1 MSDSPI
7 RCIIVDDEEVAREV
21 MSSYVNKVPYLE
33 LAGTCE
39 NAIDAHEILTKETI
53 DLIFLDI
60 EMPGLSG
67 IDFLKS
73 TNNIPHVI
81 ICSANK
87 DYAVEGFDLDVD
99 DFILKPVTFE
109 RFLKAVGKIH
119 QVDKNDVNISEDF
132 FYVNENKRM
141 VRINMENIIYIESL
155 RDYVRIVTTQKKVI
169 THQHLSDFEAKLPSD
184 RFMRIHRSI
193 IVAVDK
199 IQSFTSSLIDVGEK
213 ELPVGRNYKENVQQK
228 LNKLI

>member
-1 MSDSPI
+1 MTDN
-7 RCIIVDDEEVAREV
+7 RLNCLIIDDEEVAREV
-21 MSSYVNKVPYLE
+21 MASYVEKVHYLN
-33 LAGTCE
+33 LKASCE
-39 NAIDAHEILTKETI
+39 NAIEAHEVMTQEEI
-53 DLIFLDI
+53 DLVFLDI

-67 IDFLKS
+67 MDFLK
-73 TNNIPHVI
+73 TVTYNPHVI

-109 RFLKAVGKIH
+109 RFLKAVGKIRKD
-119 QVDKNDVNISEDF
+119 QKPIELREEY

-141 VRINMENIIYIESL
+141 VRIDMGNIIYIESL

-169 THQHLSDFEAKLPSD
+169 THQQLSDFESKLPSD
-184 RFMRIHRSI
+184 RFMRIHRSV
-193 IVAVDK
+193 IVAIDK

-213 ELPVGRNYKENVQQK
+213 ELPVGRNYKEEVQNK
-228 LNKLI
+228 LNRLI

>member
-1 MSDSPI
+1 MAEEKI
-7 RCIIVDDEEVAREV
+7 KCMIVDDEEVAREV
-21 MSSYVNKVPYLE
+21 MAAYVGKVPYLD
-33 LAGTCE
+33 LVATCE
-39 NAIDAHEILTKETI
+39 DAIEAHEKYTKEKI

-60 EMPGLSG
+60 EMPGLTG
-67 IDFLKS
+67 IEFLKS
-73 TNNIPHVI
+73 VAEKPKVI

-109 RFLKAVGKIH
+109 RFLKAVSKIRSDDKEV
-119 QVDKNDVNISEDF
+119 QVKENY

-141 VRINMENIIYIESL
+141 VRIELDNIIYIESL

-184 RFMRIHRSI
+184 KFMRIHRSV
-193 IVAVDK
+193 IVAINK

-213 ELPVGRNYKENVQQK
+213 ELPVGRNYKDDVQNK
-228 LNKLI
+228 LNKLL

>member
-1 MSDSPI
+1 MTDT
-7 RCIIVDDEEVAREV
+7 RLNCLIVDDEEVAREV
-21 MSSYVNKVPYLE
+21 MASYISKVPYLE
-33 LAGTCE
+33 LKASCE
-39 NAIDAHEILTKETI
+39 NAIDAHEVMTQEEV
-53 DLIFLDI
+53 DLVFLDI

-67 IDFLKS
+67 IDFLK
-73 TNNIPHVI
+73 TVAQKPHVI

-109 RFLKAVGKIH
+109 RFLKAVGKIR
-119 QVDKNDVNISEDF
+119 SEEKPIELNEDY

-141 VRINMENIIYIESL
+141 VRIDMSNIIYIESL

-169 THQHLSDFEAKLPSD
+169 THQHLSDFESKLPSD

-193 IVAVDK
+193 IVAIDK

-213 ELPVGRNYKENVQQK
+213 ELPVGRNYKEEVQNK
-228 LNKLI
+228 LNRLI

>member
-1 MSDSPI
+1 MTDTKLN
-7 RCIIVDDEEVAREV
+7 CLIVDDEEVAREV
-21 MSSYVNKVPYLE
+21 MASYISKVPYLE
-33 LAGTCE
+33 LKASCE
-39 NAIDAHEILTKETI
+39 NAIDAHEVITQEEI
-53 DLIFLDI
+53 DLVFLDI

-67 IDFLKS
+67 IDFLK
-73 TNNIPHVI
+73 TVAHKPHVI

-109 RFLKAVGKIH
+109 RFLKAVGKIRAEE
-119 QVDKNDVNISEDF
+119 KPIELNENY

-141 VRINMENIIYIESL
+141 VRIDMSNIIYIESL

-169 THQHLSDFEAKLPSD
+169 THQHLSDFESKLPSD

-193 IVAVDK
+193 IVAIDK

-213 ELPVGRNYKENVQQK
+213 ELPVGRNYKEDVQNK
-228 LNKLI
+228 LNRLI

>member
-1 MSDSPI
+1 MSEAKI
-7 RCIIVDDEEVAREV
+7 KCLIVDDEEVAREV
-21 MSSYVNKVPYLE
+21 MSNYVHKVPYLE
-33 LAGTCE
+33 LVATCQD
-39 NAIDAHEILTKETI
+39 AIEAHELFTREEI

-60 EMPGLSG
+60 EMPGLTG
-67 IDFLKS
+67 IEFLKS
-73 TNNIPHVI
+73 VSQMPRVI

-109 RFLKAVGKIH
+109 RFLKALAKIRTDEKEM
-119 QVDKNDVNISEDF
+119 QVEENY

-141 VRINMENIIYIESL
+141 VKVELANIIYIESL

-184 RFMRIHRSI
+184 RFMRIHRSV
-193 IVAVDK
+193 IVSIDK

-213 ELPVGRNYKENVQQK
+213 ELPVGRNYKEDVQNK
-228 LNKLI
+228 LNKLL

>member
-1 MSDSPI
+1 MTDAKI
-7 RCIIVDDEEVAREV
+7 RCMIVDDEEVAREV
-21 MSSYVNKVPYLE
+21 MSNYVEKVPYLE
-33 LAGTCE
+33 LVATCQD
-39 NAIDAHEILTKETI
+39 AIEAHEKYTKEKI

-60 EMPGLSG
+60 EMPGLTG
-67 IDFLKS
+67 IEFLKS
-73 TNNIPHVI
+73 VTEKPKVI

-109 RFLKAVGKIH
+109 RFLKAVGKIRTDDKEM
-119 QVDKNDVNISEDF
+119 QVKENY

-141 VRINMENIIYIESL
+141 VRIELGNIIYIESL

-169 THQHLSDFEAKLPSD
+169 THQHLSDFEAKLPTD
-184 RFMRIHRSI
+184 KFMRIHRSV
-193 IVAVDK
+193 IVAIDK

-213 ELPVGRNYKENVQQK
+213 ELPVGRNYKDQVQNK
-228 LNKLI
+228 LNKLL

>member
-1 MSDSPI
+1 MTDTKLN
-7 RCIIVDDEEVAREV
+7 CLIVDDEEVAREV
-21 MSSYVNKVPYLE
+21 MASYISKVPYLE
-33 LAGTCE
+33 LKASCE
-39 NAIDAHEILTKETI
+39 NAIDAHEVITQEEI
-53 DLIFLDI
+53 DLVFLDI

-67 IDFLKS
+67 IDFLK
-73 TNNIPHVI
+73 TVAHKPHVI

-109 RFLKAVGKIH
+109 RFLKAVGKIRTD
-119 QVDKNDVNISEDF
+119 DKNLELTEDY

-141 VRINMENIIYIESL
+141 VRISMDNIIYIESL
-155 RDYVRIVTTQKKVI
+155 RDYVRIVTTEKKVI
-169 THQHLSDFEAKLPSD
+169 THQHLSDFESKLPSD

-193 IVAVDK
+193 IVAIDK

-213 ELPVGRNYKENVQQK
+213 ELPVGRNYKEDVKNK
-228 LNKLI
+228 LNRLI

>member
-1 MSDSPI
+1 MTEAKLN
-7 RCIIVDDEEVAREV
+7 CLIVDDEEVAREV
-21 MSSYVNKVPYLE
+21 MASYISKVPYLE
-33 LAGTCE
+33 LKASCE
-39 NAIDAHEILTKETI
+39 NAIDAHEVMTQEEV
-53 DLIFLDI
+53 DLVFLDI

-67 IDFLKS
+67 IDFLK
-73 TNNIPHVI
+73 TVAHKPHVI

-109 RFLKAVGKIH
+109 RFLKAVGKIR
-119 QVDKNDVNISEDF
+119 SEEKPIELNEDY

-141 VRINMENIIYIESL
+141 VRIDMSNIIYIESL

-169 THQHLSDFEAKLPSD
+169 THQHLSDFESKLPSD

-193 IVAVDK
+193 IVAIDK

-213 ELPVGRNYKENVQQK
+213 ELPVGRNYKEEVQNK
-228 LNKLI
+228 LNRLI

>member
-1 MSDSPI
+1 MADSVI
-7 RCIIVDDEEVAREV
+7 NCLIVDDEEIAREV
-21 MSSYVNKVPYLE
+21 MANYVEKVPYLQ
-33 LAGTCE
+33 LIGTFE
-39 NAIDAHEILTKETI
+39 NAIEAHEYLTKNSI

-67 IDFLKS
+67 IEFLKS
-73 TNNIPHVI
+73 VNKKPHVI

-87 DYAVEGFDLDVD
+87 DYAVEGFNLDVD

-109 RFLKAVGKIH
+109 RFLKAVGKIRTD
-119 QVDKNDVNISEDF
+119 DKGLELAEDF

-155 RDYVRIVTTQKKVI
+155 RDYVRIVTTEKKVI

-184 RFMRIHRSI
+184 RFMRIHRSV
-193 IVAVDK
+193 IVAIDK
-199 IQSFTSSLIDVGEK
+199 IQSYTSTLIDVGEK
-213 ELPVGRNYKENVQQK
+213 ELPIGRNYKDDVQSK
-228 LNKLI
+228 LSRLA

>member
-1 MSDSPI
+1 MAEEKI
-7 RCIIVDDEEVAREV
+7 RCMIVDDEEVAREV
-21 MSSYVNKVPYLE
+21 MSNYVDKVPYLE
-33 LAGTCE
+33 LVATCE
-39 NAIDAHEILTKETI
+39 DAIEAHEKYTKEKI

-60 EMPGLSG
+60 EMPGLTG
-67 IDFLKS
+67 IEFLKS
-73 TNNIPHVI
+73 VTEKPNVI

-109 RFLKAVGKIH
+109 RFLKAVSKIRSDDKEV
-119 QVDKNDVNISEDF
+119 QVKENY

-141 VRINMENIIYIESL
+141 VRIELDNIIYIESL

-184 RFMRIHRSI
+184 KFMRIHRSV
-193 IVAVDK
+193 IVAINK

-213 ELPVGRNYKENVQQK
+213 ELPVGRNYKDDVQNK
-228 LNKLI
+228 LNKLL